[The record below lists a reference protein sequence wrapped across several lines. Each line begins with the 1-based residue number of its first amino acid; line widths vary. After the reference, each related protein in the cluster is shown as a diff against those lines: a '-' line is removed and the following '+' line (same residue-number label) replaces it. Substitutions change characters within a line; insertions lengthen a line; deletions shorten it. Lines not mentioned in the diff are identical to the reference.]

1 MDTCWGKLVMTLL
14 CGIFLFVSKTE
25 AIKFSAEG
33 VSVPD
38 GVLRVDEATELG
50 CKYIMWRQETLA
62 SVTWSIQYSGV
73 KTDFFVY
80 KPFNKEVKP
89 GMSMLSVD
97 AINSE
102 DKMVNLRLTDGQ
114 EDEVVICC
122 DVKVLRDDGYGSITT
137 KQKEKCSA
145 PIRVEDQSRSRHSL
159 ISISADVPES
169 GTVGET
175 VPVVCNA
182 RNLDTYHTLKL
193 MVNGRTLREIREHTL
208 QYSLPLHQTHFSS
221 SSTRY
226 GQEEAVVSCL
236 VKDQRGSTIANAT
249 RIIRKEEPER
259 LAPIQSWDQEE
270 KGCYQF
276 IYGSCD
282 GNGNNF
288 ISKEDCLRTCL
299 PNETEEPCSQPSGVA
314 GPCRGWFPTWTFSPR
329 FGNSRDGRD
338 FPSTSQSGVPRRSYL
353 ILEETY
359 SGGSRLL
366 GRVVDSVIEQIPN
379 PSRTADNVLETS
391 LAPIELLDVL
401 GFSGHRVVGVSS
413 KNNRMVWTL
422 ESEHSHREL

>member
-1 MDTCWGKLVMTLL
+1 MTVL
-14 CGIFLFVSKTE
+14 CGISLFVSKTE

-50 CKYIMWRQETLA
+50 CKYIMWRQESLA

-97 AINSE
+97 ATNSE

-122 DVKVLRDDGYGSITT
+122 DVKVLRDDGYGSMTT
-137 KQKEKCSA
+137 KHKEKCSA
-145 PIRVEDQSRSRHSL
+145 PIRVEDQSRSRHGL
-159 ISISADVPES
+159 VSISADVPES
-169 GTVGET
+169 GSVGET
-175 VPVVCNA
+175 VPLVCNA
-182 RNLDTYHTLKL
+182 RNIDLYHSLRL
-193 MVNGRTLREIREHTL
+193 MVNGRTLREIRDNTV
-208 QYSLPLHQTHFSS
+208 QYSLPLHQTHFTSS
-221 SSTRY
+221 SSRY

-236 VKDQRGSTIANAT
+236 VKDQRGLTIANDT
-249 RIIRKEEPER
+249 RIIRKEESER
-259 LAPIQSWDQEE
+259 VAPMQTFDQ
-270 KGCYQF
+270 
-276 IYGSCD
+276 
-282 GNGNNF
+282 
-288 ISKEDCLRTCL
+288 
-299 PNETEEPCSQPSGVA
+299 
-314 GPCRGWFPTWTFSPR
+314 PR

-338 FPSTSQSGVPRRSYL
+338 FPTTGGQPSGTPRHSYL

-366 GRVVDSVIEQIPN
+366 GRIVDSVIEGIPN
-379 PSRTADNVLETS
+379 PSRTADNILETS
-391 LAPIELLDVL
+391 LTPIELLDVL

-413 KNNRMVWTL
+413 KSNKMVWTL
-422 ESEHSHREL
+422 ERENVEFRREL

>member
-1 MDTCWGKLVMTLL
+1 METCWRRLVMTVL
-14 CGIFLFVSKTE
+14 CGITLLVSKTE

-50 CKYIMWRQETLA
+50 CKYIMWRQESLA

-80 KPFNKEVKP
+80 KPFNKEVKA

-97 AINSE
+97 ATNSE

-122 DVKVLRDDGYGSITT
+122 DVKVLRDDGYGSMTT

-159 ISISADVPES
+159 VSISADVPES
-169 GTVGET
+169 GSVGET
-175 VPVVCNA
+175 VPLVCNA
-182 RNLDTYHTLKL
+182 RNLDLYHSLRL
-193 MVNGRTLREIREHTL
+193 MVNGRTLREIRDNTV
-208 QYSLPLHQTHFSS
+208 QYSLPLHQTHFTSS
-221 SSTRY
+221 SSRY

-236 VKDQRGSTIANAT
+236 VKDQRGLTIANDT
-249 RIIRKEEPER
+249 RIIRKEGSER
-259 LAPIQSWDQEE
+259 VAPMQSWDQ
-270 KGCYQF
+270 
-276 IYGSCD
+276 
-282 GNGNNF
+282 
-288 ISKEDCLRTCL
+288 
-299 PNETEEPCSQPSGVA
+299 
-314 GPCRGWFPTWTFSPR
+314 PR

-338 FPSTSQSGVPRRSYL
+338 FPTTQSGGQPSVIARHSYL

-359 SGGSRLL
+359 TGGSRLL
-366 GRVVDSVIEQIPN
+366 GRIVDSVIEGIPN
-379 PSRTADNVLETS
+379 PSRTADNILETS

-422 ESEHSHREL
+422 EREHHSEL

>member
-1 MDTCWGKLVMTLL
+1 METCWRRLVITVL
-14 CGIFLFVSKTE
+14 CGISLFLSKTE

-80 KPFNKEVKP
+80 RPFNKEVKP

-97 AINSE
+97 ATNSE

-122 DVKVLRDDGYGSITT
+122 DVKVLRDDGYGSMTT

-145 PIRVEDQSRSRHSL
+145 PIRVEDQSRSRHNL
-159 ISISADVPES
+159 VSISADVPES
-169 GTVGET
+169 GSVGET
-175 VPVVCNA
+175 VPIVCNA
-182 RNLDTYHTLKL
+182 RNVDIYHSLRL
-193 MVNGRTLREIREHTL
+193 MVNGRTLREEMRDHTV
-208 QYSLPLHQTHFSS
+208 QYSLPLHQTHFISS
-221 SSTRY
+221 SSGY

-236 VKDQRGSTIANAT
+236 VRDQRGLTIANDT
-249 RIIRKEEPER
+249 RTIRKEESER
-259 LAPIQSWDQEE
+259 LAPIQSWDQ
-270 KGCYQF
+270 
-276 IYGSCD
+276 
-282 GNGNNF
+282 
-288 ISKEDCLRTCL
+288 
-299 PNETEEPCSQPSGVA
+299 
-314 GPCRGWFPTWTFSPR
+314 PR
-329 FGNSRDGRD
+329 FGNSRGGRD
-338 FPSTSQSGVPRRSYL
+338 FPTTQSGGQPSGIARHSYL

-366 GRVVDSVIEQIPN
+366 GRIVDSVIEGIPN
-379 PSRTADNVLETS
+379 PSRPADNVLETS
-391 LAPIELLDVL
+391 LTPVELLDVL
-401 GFSGHRVVGVSS
+401 GYSGHRVVGVSS
-413 KNNRMVWTL
+413 KNNKMVWTL
-422 ESEHSHREL
+422 ERENFHGEL

>member
-1 MDTCWGKLVMTLL
+1 LWTSEEKGRKETNLSKKKERRMETCWRRLVMTLL
-14 CGIFLFVSKTE
+14 CGISLFVSKTE

-50 CKYIMWRQETLA
+50 CEYIMWRQETLA

-97 AINSE
+97 ATNSE
-102 DKMVNLRLTDGQ
+102 DKMVNMRLTDGQ

-122 DVKVLRDDGYGSITT
+122 DVKVLRDDGYGSMTT

-145 PIRVEDQSRSRHSL
+145 PIRVEDQSRSRHNL
-159 ISISADVPES
+159 VSISAEVPES
-169 GTVGET
+169 GSVGET
-175 VPVVCNA
+175 VPIVCNA
-182 RNLDTYHTLKL
+182 RNLDLYHSLRL
-193 MVNGRTLREIREHTL
+193 MVNGRTLREIRDHTV
-208 QYSLPLHQTHFSS
+208 QYSLPLHQTHFTSS
-221 SSTRY
+221 SSRY

-236 VKDQRGSTIANAT
+236 VRDQRGLTIANDT
-249 RIIRKEEPER
+249 RIIRKEESER
-259 LAPIQSWDQEE
+259 LAPIQSWDQ
-270 KGCYQF
+270 
-276 IYGSCD
+276 
-282 GNGNNF
+282 
-288 ISKEDCLRTCL
+288 
-299 PNETEEPCSQPSGVA
+299 
-314 GPCRGWFPTWTFSPR
+314 PR
-329 FGNSRDGRD
+329 IGNSRDGRD
-338 FPSTSQSGVPRRSYL
+338 FPTTQSGGQPSGIARHSYL
-353 ILEETY
+353 VLEETY

-366 GRVVDSVIEQIPN
+366 GRIVDSVIEGIPN

-391 LAPIELLDVL
+391 LTPVELLDIL

-413 KNNRMVWTL
+413 KNNKMVWTL
-422 ESEHSHREL
+422 EREDFHREL

>member
-1 MDTCWGKLVMTLL
+1 METCWRRLVMTVL
-14 CGIFLFVSKTE
+14 CGISLFVSKTE

-50 CKYIMWRQETLA
+50 CKYIMWRQESLA

-97 AINSE
+97 ATNSE

-122 DVKVLRDDGYGSITT
+122 DVKVLRDDGYGSMTT
-137 KQKEKCSA
+137 KHKEKCSA
-145 PIRVEDQSRSRHSL
+145 PIRVEDQSRSRHGL
-159 ISISADVPES
+159 VSISADVPES
-169 GTVGET
+169 GSVGET
-175 VPVVCNA
+175 VPLVCNA
-182 RNLDTYHTLKL
+182 RNIDLYHSLRL
-193 MVNGRTLREIREHTL
+193 MVNGRTLREIRDNTV
-208 QYSLPLHQTHFSS
+208 QYSLPLHQTHFTSS
-221 SSTRY
+221 SSRY

-236 VKDQRGSTIANAT
+236 VKDQRGLTIANDT
-249 RIIRKEEPER
+249 RIIRKEESER
-259 LAPIQSWDQEE
+259 VAPMQTFDQ
-270 KGCYQF
+270 
-276 IYGSCD
+276 
-282 GNGNNF
+282 
-288 ISKEDCLRTCL
+288 
-299 PNETEEPCSQPSGVA
+299 
-314 GPCRGWFPTWTFSPR
+314 PR

-338 FPSTSQSGVPRRSYL
+338 FPTAGGQPSGIARHSYL

-366 GRVVDSVIEQIPN
+366 GRIVDSVIEGIPN

-391 LAPIELLDVL
+391 LTPIELLDVL

-413 KNNRMVWTL
+413 KNNKMVWTL
-422 ESEHSHREL
+422 ERENVDFRREL

>member
-1 MDTCWGKLVMTLL
+1 MGSCRRHGGTGGDLLWASKETRRKGTNLKKRRMETCWRRLVMTLL
-14 CGIFLFVSKTE
+14 CGISLFVSKTE

-97 AINSE
+97 ATNSE

-122 DVKVLRDDGYGSITT
+122 DVKVLRDDGYGSMTT
-137 KQKEKCSA
+137 KHKEKCSA
-145 PIRVEDQSRSRHSL
+145 PIRVEDQSRSRHGL
-159 ISISADVPES
+159 VSISADVPES
-169 GTVGET
+169 GSVGET
-175 VPVVCNA
+175 VPLVCNA
-182 RNLDTYHTLKL
+182 RNIDLYHSLRL
-193 MVNGRTLREIREHTL
+193 MVNGRTLREIRDSTV
-208 QYSLPLHQTHFSS
+208 QYSLPLHQTHFTSS
-221 SSTRY
+221 SSRY

-236 VKDQRGSTIANAT
+236 VKDQRGLTIANDT
-249 RIIRKEEPER
+249 RLIRKEESER
-259 LAPIQSWDQEE
+259 LAPMQSWNQA
-270 KGCYQF
+270 
-276 IYGSCD
+276 
-282 GNGNNF
+282 
-288 ISKEDCLRTCL
+288 RM
-299 PNETEEPCSQPSGVA
+299 
-314 GPCRGWFPTWTFSPR
+314 
-329 FGNSRDGRD
+329 GNSRDGRD
-338 FPSTSQSGVPRRSYL
+338 FHTAQPGDQSTAAPHHSYL

-359 SGGSRLL
+359 TGGSRLL
-366 GRVVDSVIEQIPN
+366 GRIVDSVIEGIPN

-391 LAPIELLDVL
+391 LTPIELLDVL
-401 GFSGHRVVGVSS
+401 GFSGHRVVGASS
-413 KNNRMVWTL
+413 KNNKMVWTL
-422 ESEHSHREL
+422 EREHHSEL

>member
-1 MDTCWGKLVMTLL
+1 METCWGRLVMTLL
-14 CGIFLFVSKTE
+14 CGISLFASKTE

-97 AINSE
+97 ATNSE

-122 DVKVLRDDGYGSITT
+122 DVKVLRDDGYGSMTT

-159 ISISADVPES
+159 VYISADVPES

-182 RNLDTYHTLKL
+182 RNLDTYHILKL

-208 QYSLPLHQTHFSS
+208 QYSLPLHQTHFTSS
-221 SSTRY
+221 SSQY

-259 LAPIQSWDQEE
+259 LAPQQSWDQ
-270 KGCYQF
+270 
-276 IYGSCD
+276 
-282 GNGNNF
+282 
-288 ISKEDCLRTCL
+288 
-299 PNETEEPCSQPSGVA
+299 
-314 GPCRGWFPTWTFSPR
+314 PR

-391 LAPIELLDVL
+391 LAPVELLDVL

-413 KNNRMVWTL
+413 KNNKMVWTL
-422 ESEHSHREL
+422 ESEQSHREL

>member
-1 MDTCWGKLVMTLL
+1 MTVL
-14 CGIFLFVSKTE
+14 CGISLFVSKTE

-80 KPFNKEVKP
+80 RPFNKEVKP

-97 AINSE
+97 ATNSE

-122 DVKVLRDDGYGSITT
+122 DVKVLRDDGYGSMTT

-145 PIRVEDQSRSRHSL
+145 PIRVEDQRSRLRHNL
-159 ISISADVPES
+159 VSISADVPES
-169 GTVGET
+169 GSVGET
-175 VPVVCNA
+175 VPIVCNA
-182 RNLDTYHTLKL
+182 RNLDLYHSLRL
-193 MVNGRTLREIREHTL
+193 MVNGRTLREIRDNTV
-208 QYSLPLHQTHFSS
+208 QWSLPLQQTHFTSS
-221 SSTRY
+221 SSRY

-236 VKDQRGSTIANAT
+236 VRDQRGLTVANDT
-249 RIIRKEEPER
+249 RIIRKEESEVM
-259 LAPIQSWDQEE
+259 APFQS
-270 KGCYQF
+270 
-276 IYGSCD
+276 I
-282 GNGNNF
+282 
-288 ISKEDCLRTCL
+288 
-299 PNETEEPCSQPSGVA
+299 
-314 GPCRGWFPTWTFSPR
+314 
-329 FGNSRDGRD
+329 SRDGRG
-338 FPSTSQSGVPRRSYL
+338 FPITQSGGQPSGTARHSYL

-366 GRVVDSVIEQIPN
+366 GRIVDSVIEGIPN
-379 PSRTADNVLETS
+379 PSRTADNILETS
-391 LAPIELLDVL
+391 LTPIELLDVL
-401 GFSGHRVVGVSS
+401 GFSGHRVVGASS

-422 ESEHSHREL
+422 EREHHSEL

>member
-1 MDTCWGKLVMTLL
+1 VPIWGHGPIRRLVVGDTEAPEEISCGHQRRKETNLSKKERRMETCWRRLVMTVL
-14 CGIFLFVSKTE
+14 CGISLFVSKTE

-80 KPFNKEVKP
+80 RPTNKEVKP

-97 AINSE
+97 ATNSE

-114 EDEVVICC
+114 EDEVVVCC
-122 DVKVLRDDGYGSITT
+122 DVKVLRDDGYGSMTT

-145 PIRVEDQSRSRHSL
+145 PIRVEDQRLRHSHNL
-159 ISISADVPES
+159 VSISADVPES
-169 GTVGET
+169 GSVGET
-175 VPVVCNA
+175 VPIVCNA
-182 RNLDTYHTLKL
+182 RNLDLYHSLRL
-193 MVNGRTLREIREHTL
+193 MVNGRTLREIRDNTV
-208 QYSLPLHQTHFSS
+208 QWSLPLQQTHFTSS
-221 SSTRY
+221 SSRY

-236 VKDQRGSTIANAT
+236 VKDSRGLTVANDT
-249 RIIRKEEPER
+249 RIIRKEESEVMAPFQSISQDGLNRPTR
-259 LAPIQSWDQEE
+259 LTPS
-270 KGCYQF
+270 G
-276 IYGSCD
+276 G
-282 GNGNNF
+282 
-288 ISKEDCLRTCL
+288 
-299 PNETEEPCSQPSGVA
+299 QPSGTA
-314 GPCRGWFPTWTFSPR
+314 RH
-329 FGNSRDGRD
+329 
-338 FPSTSQSGVPRRSYL
+338 SYL

-366 GRVVDSVIEQIPN
+366 GRIVDSVIEGIPN

-391 LAPIELLDVL
+391 LTPIELLDVL
-401 GFSGHRVVGVSS
+401 GFSGHRVVGASS

-422 ESEHSHREL
+422 EREHHSEL